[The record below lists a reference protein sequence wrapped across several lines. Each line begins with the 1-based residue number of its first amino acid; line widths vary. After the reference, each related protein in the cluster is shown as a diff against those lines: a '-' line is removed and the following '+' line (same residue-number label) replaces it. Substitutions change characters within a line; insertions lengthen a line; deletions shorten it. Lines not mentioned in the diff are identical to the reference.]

1 VLSPA
6 ICVYNEFEFAKLKI
20 SRVIY
25 RLPHHSCYWMLLV
38 LSIDHVNDSLVQCML
53 NASEQCMQFRRF
65 RKPLMP
71 SKPYWDQE
79 LEDALKVRKALRNRE
94 GTTKRAEK
102 LLQEAFESKAG

>member
-1 VLSPA
+1 
-6 ICVYNEFEFAKLKI
+6 
-20 SRVIY
+20 
-25 RLPHHSCYWMLLV
+25 MLLV